1 MAKTELQSSGGRVS
15 SSTQLMSRILEGV
28 RIIDMSS
35 FLAGA
40 YGTGLLA
47 SFGAEVIMLEPL
59 KGSFMRSVDS
69 LAPGLAALS
78 SLVNH
83 DKKNVALNLKTEKGR
98 EILKALV
105 KNSDV
110 LVETFVPGTMSK
122 LGLDYE
128 SLALANPEL
137 IYLSQTAYGQ
147 TGPRRNDVGYDAGVQ
162 ATSGMQTLRE
172 HPEVAPPI
180 FGDIVSSVYGALAI
194 LMALWCRQATGRG
207 QYIDLSMNDAMF
219 SQNYLSH
226 LRIAWEGMPKE
237 IIDMSSHPPRC
248 LLGCFRASDGYVVN
262 CLLRQEQWAAAATV
276 FEQRQLVEDKRFDNI
291 ISRALNDEAASYL
304 IEEWTSRHS
313 RDEILD
319 AMTRAGAPCG
329 RVLSREEVAEDPQLQ
344 SRGMLVEL
352 DDAELGTVRVPG
364 VPFKMSETP
373 AEVKATAPR
382 LGEHTVDT
390 LVSLLGYSKA
400 EVADLKRQGV
410 VGY

>member
-1 MAKTELQSSGGRVS
+1 MS
-15 SSTQLMSRILEGV
+15 SSTRIMSRILEGV
-28 RIIDMSS
+28 RIIDMAP

-59 KGSFMRSVDS
+59 KGSFMRSLDS

-98 EILKALV
+98 EVFKALV
-105 KNSDV
+105 NNSDV
-110 LVETFVPGTMSK
+110 VVETFMPGTMSK

-128 SLALANPEL
+128 RLALANPQL

-147 TGPRRNDVGYDAGVQ
+147 TGPLRNDVGYDAGVQ

-226 LRIAWEGMPKE
+226 LRIAWEGVPEE
-237 IIDMSSHPPRC
+237 IIAMSSHPPRC
-248 LLGCFRASDGYVVN
+248 LLGCFRASDGYIVD
-262 CLLRQEQWAAAATV
+262 CLLRQEQWAAAAKV
-276 FEQRQLVEDKRFDNI
+276 MGQRQLVEDKRFDNI
-291 ISRALNDEAASYL
+291 ISRALNDDAASRL
-304 IEEWTSRHS
+304 IEEWTTKHPS
-313 RDEILD
+313 DEIVD

-329 RVLSREEVAEDPQLQ
+329 KVLSREEVADDPQLR

-352 DDAELGTVRVPG
+352 NGDRLGTIRVPG

-373 AEVKATAPR
+373 AEVKTAAPE
-382 LGEHTVDT
+382 LGEHTVDV

-400 EVADLKRQGV
+400 EVDDLKRQGV

>member
-1 MAKTELQSSGGRVS
+1 MS
-15 SSTQLMSRILEGV
+15 SSAEIMSRILDGV

-47 SFGAEVIMLEPL
+47 SFGAEVIMVEPL
-59 KGSFMRSVDS
+59 KGSFMRSVTS
-69 LAPGLAALS
+69 LAPGMSALS

-98 EILKALV
+98 EIFKTLV
-105 KNSDV
+105 KDSDV
-110 LVETFVPGTMSK
+110 LVETFMPGTMSK

-128 SLALANPEL
+128 RLALINPGL
-137 IYLSQTAYGQ
+137 VYLSQTAYGQ

-172 HPEVAPPI
+172 LPEVAPPI

-194 LMALWCRQATGRG
+194 LMALWWRQAAGRG

-226 LRIAWEGMPKE
+226 LRIAWEGVPEE
-237 IIDMSSHPPRC
+237 IIAMSSHPPRC
-248 LLGCFRASDGYVVN
+248 LLGCFRASDGHVVN
-262 CLLRQEQWAAAATV
+262 CLLKQEQWAAAATV

-291 ISRALNDEAASYL
+291 ISRALNDEAASRM
-304 IEEWTSRHS
+304 IEEWTSRHP
-313 RDEILD
+313 RDEIVE
-319 AMTRAGAPCG
+319 AMTIAGAPCG
-329 RVLSREEVAEDPQLQ
+329 RVLSREEVAEDPQLR

-352 DDAELGTVRVPG
+352 NDARLGAVRVPG
-364 VPFKMSETP
+364 IPFKMSEIA
-373 AEVKATAPR
+373 AEVKTAAPR
-382 LGEHTVDT
+382 LGEHTVDI
-390 LVSLLGYSKA
+390 LVSLLGYGKA
-400 EVADLKRQGV
+400 EVDELKRQGI

>member
-1 MAKTELQSSGGRVS
+1 MQTMSG
-15 SSTQLMSRILEGV
+15 ILEGV
-28 RIIDMSS
+28 RIIDMSP

-47 SFGAEVIMLEPL
+47 SFGAEVILLEPVE
-59 KGSFMRSVDS
+59 GSFMRS
-69 LAPGLAALS
+69 LETFAPGLAALS

-83 DKKNVALNLKTEKGR
+83 DKKNLALNLKTEKGR
-98 EILKALV
+98 EVFKRLV
-105 KNSDV
+105 NRSDV
-110 LVETFVPGTMSK
+110 VVETFRPGTMSE

-128 SLALANPEL
+128 QLVSVNPRL
-137 IYLSQTAYGQ
+137 VYLSQTAYGQ

-180 FGDIVSSVYGALAI
+180 FADIVSSVYGALAI
-194 LMALWCRQATGRG
+194 LTALWCRQATGRG

-237 IIDMSSHPPRC
+237 VIDMSSYPPRC

-276 FEQRQLVEDKRFDNI
+276 FEQKQLVEDKRFDNI
-291 ISRALNDEAASYL
+291 ISRALNDEAASCL
-304 IEEWTSRHS
+304 IEEWTSAHP
-313 RDEILD
+313 RDDILD
-319 AMTRAGAPCG
+319 AMTRVGAPCG
-329 RVLSREEVAEDPQLQ
+329 KVLSREEVAEDPQLR
-344 SRGMLVEL
+344 SRGMLIEL
-352 DDAELGTVRVPG
+352 DDAELGTIRVPG

-373 AEVKATAPR
+373 AEMKTAAPR
-382 LGEHTVDT
+382 LGEHTVDI
-390 LVSLLGYSKA
+390 LVSLLGYSKT

>member
-1 MAKTELQSSGGRVS
+1 
-15 SSTQLMSRILEGV
+15 MSKILDGV
-28 RIIDMSS
+28 RVVDLSS
-35 FLAGA
+35 FVAGA

-47 SFGAEVIMLEPL
+47 SSGAEVIMVEPL
-59 KGSFMRSVDS
+59 KGSFMRSLAS
-69 LAPGLAALS
+69 MAPGMAALS

-83 DKKNVALNLKTEKGR
+83 DKKNLALNLKAEKGK
-98 EILKALV
+98 EILKGLV
-105 KNSDV
+105 ESSDV
-110 LVETFVPGTMSK
+110 VVETFRPGTMSK

-128 SLALANPEL
+128 RLAEMRPEL
-137 IYLSQTAYGQ
+137 VYLSQTAYGH
-147 TGPRRNDVGYDAGVQ
+147 TGPRKDDIGYDAGVQ

-180 FGDIVSSVYGALAI
+180 FADIVSSVYGALAI

-226 LRIAWEGMPKE
+226 LRIAWDGMPKE

-262 CLLRQEQWAAAATV
+262 CLLRQEQWTAAAKV
-276 FEQRQLVEDKRFDNI
+276 FEQTQLVEDKRFDNI
-291 ISRALNDEAASYL
+291 ISRALNDEAASSL

-319 AMTRAGAPCG
+319 AMTKAGAPCG
-329 RVLSREEVAEDPQLQ
+329 RVLLREEVAEDPQLR
-344 SRGMLVEL
+344 SRGMVIEL
-352 DDAELGTVRVPG
+352 IDADLGSVRVPG
-364 VPFKMSETP
+364 IPFKMSETP
-373 AEVKATAPR
+373 PEVKRTAPR
-382 LGEHTVDT
+382 LGEHTLDI
-390 LVSLLGYSKA
+390 LVSLLGYSRA
-400 EVADLKRQGV
+400 EVDDLKRQGI

>member
-1 MAKTELQSSGGRVS
+1 MS
-15 SSTQLMSRILEGV
+15 SSTRIMSRILEGV
-28 RIIDMSS
+28 RIIDMSP

-47 SFGAEVIMLEPL
+47 SFGAEVILLEPL
-59 KGSFMRSVDS
+59 EGSFMRSLDS
-69 LAPGLAALS
+69 LAPGMAALS

-98 EILKALV
+98 EVFKALV

-110 LVETFVPGTMSK
+110 VVETFMPGTMSK

-128 SLALANPEL
+128 RLALANPKL

-194 LMALWCRQATGRG
+194 LMALWWRQAAGRG

-226 LRIAWEGMPKE
+226 LRIAWEGIPEE
-237 IIDMSSHPPRC
+237 IIAMSSHPPRC
-248 LLGCFRASDGYVVN
+248 LLGCFRASDGHVVN

-276 FEQRQLVEDKRFDNI
+276 FGQRQLVEDKRFDNI
-291 ISRALNDEAASYL
+291 ISRALNDEAASRL
-304 IEEWTSRHS
+304 IEEWTTQHP
-313 RDEILD
+313 RDEIVD
-319 AMTRAGAPCG
+319 AMRRAGAPCG
-329 RVLSREEVAEDPQLQ
+329 KVLSREEVTDDPQLRF
-344 SRGMLVEL
+344 RGMLIEL
-352 DDAELGTVRVPG
+352 NDDHLGTIRVPG

-373 AEVKATAPR
+373 AEVKTAAPG
-382 LGEHTVDT
+382 LGEHTVDV

-400 EVADLKRQGV
+400 EVDDLKRQGA